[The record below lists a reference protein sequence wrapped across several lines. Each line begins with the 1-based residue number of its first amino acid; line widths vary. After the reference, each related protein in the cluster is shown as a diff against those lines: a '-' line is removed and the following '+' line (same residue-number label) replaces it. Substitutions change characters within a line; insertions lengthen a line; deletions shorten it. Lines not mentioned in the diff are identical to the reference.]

1 MSRSEP
7 RRVPADV
14 DAPRGGVARS
24 SPAVRG
30 LLFLAIVY
38 TMYFARALLMP
49 IVVALF
55 FALLLSPLVELLKR
69 FYVPRTLSAVL
80 ILCVIGGPLGL
91 LASQLAEPAQRWA
104 TEIPEL
110 ADQLTRQV
118 EDLTQRL
125 TPEEALEPPEP
136 EGFSFFGLFGDD
148 DKAEANAGRGK
159 EVANNGVSETLKQSG
174 LEAVVAML
182 GAAPVMIAQLLIAV
196 MLILFLLIFGSG
208 LFVTWVNVFPRIN
221 QKEQSIALMRSVQ
234 VELSRY
240 ILTVSVINAGLGL
253 VVASA
258 LWMLGV
264 EDALFWGVLVGLLNF
279 APYVG
284 PLIGVIILSL
294 AGVVQYGLA
303 LTALIPA
310 AVYFS
315 INMLEAQF
323 VTPLILGRRMRL
335 NPLIIIVW
343 LVVWGWLW
351 GAVGV
356 LLAVPMLVCFK
367 IAAKQIRVM
376 SHWVE
381 LIETRA

>member
-1 MSRSEP
+1 MRC
-7 RRVPADV
+7 
-14 DAPRGGVARS
+14 
-24 SPAVRG
+24 
-30 LLFLAIVY
+30 LLFLGIVY
-38 TMYFARALLMP
+38 TMYFARSLLMP
-49 IVVALF
+49 MVVALF

-80 ILCVIGGPLGL
+80 ILGVIGGPLGL
-91 LASQLAEPAQRWA
+91 LVSQLAEPAQRWA

-110 ADQLTRQV
+110 ADQVTQHV
-118 EDLTQRL
+118 EDLTQRF
-125 TPEEALEPPEP
+125 TPKAAAEPPDR
-136 EGFSFFGLFGDD
+136 EGFSFFGLFGDGD
-148 DKAEANAGRGK
+148 EQLSDAGETSDKAG
-159 EVANNGVSETLKQSG
+159 NGVSETIKQSG
-174 LEAVVAML
+174 LEAML
-182 GAAPVMIAQLLIAV
+182 TMLSAAPVMIAQLLIAV

-208 LFVTWVNVFPRIN
+208 LFVTWVNAFPGIDD
-221 QKEQSIALMRSVQ
+221 KERSIALMRSIQ

-253 VVASA
+253 VVAAA
-258 LWMLGV
+258 LRGLGFD
-264 EDALFWGVLVGLLNF
+264 DALFWGAVVGLLNF

-294 AGVVQYGLA
+294 AGVVQYGVA
-303 LTALIPA
+303 LSALLPVL
-310 AVYFS
+310 VYFS

-323 VTPLILGRRMRL
+323 VTPVILGRRMRL

-343 LVVWGWLW
+343 LVSWGWLW

-367 IAAKQIRVM
+367 IAAKQTRVM
-376 SHWVE
+376 DHWVE